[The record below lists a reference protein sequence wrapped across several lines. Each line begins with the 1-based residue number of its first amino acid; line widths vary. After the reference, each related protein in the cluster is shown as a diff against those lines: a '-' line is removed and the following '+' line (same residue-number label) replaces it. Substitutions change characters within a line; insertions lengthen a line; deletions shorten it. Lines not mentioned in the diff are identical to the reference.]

1 MNFWK
6 DLSEIIQAVITSLGI
21 ILAGIWTWLLFVRQR
36 LAFPKLDVDLVITD
50 AIVLDGARF
59 IHAQLSLK
67 NVGSVVLASNRAE
80 LRMRQ
85 IAPLPDELKSDIQ
98 EGYDPVGSDRT
109 EVEWP
114 MIAGREWKWN
124 RGDFEI
130 EPGEN
135 DSLEA
140 DFVISTAIQVV
151 EFYSFI
157 GNAKKKRQGIGW
169 TLTRIH
175 KFQLME
181 DNDMAGKEGQSVG
194 KSVKK
199 VAGNQQRQQ
208 KQQKPQQQQQ
218 QTQPKKDKSK

>member
-1 MNFWK
+1 
-6 DLSEIIQAVITSLGI
+6 LGI

-36 LAFPKLDVDLVITD
+36 LAFPKLDIDLVITD
-50 AIVLDGARF
+50 AIVLDEARF

-67 NVGSVVLASNRAE
+67 NVGSVVLTSNRAE
-80 LRMRQ
+80 LRIRQ
-85 IAPLPDELKSDIQ
+85 IAPLPDELKPGIK
-98 EGYDPVGSDRT
+98 EGYDPVGNDRT

-130 EPGEN
+130 EPGEK
-135 DSLEA
+135 DSLQA

-151 EFYSFI
+151 EFYSFV

-175 KFQLME
+175 EFQIME
-181 DNDMAGKEGQSVG
+181 DNGMAVKKD
-194 KSVKK
+194 KSVKR
-199 VAGNQQRQQ
+199 VTGDQQRQQ
-208 KQQKPQQQQQ
+208 KQQKPQQQ
-218 QTQPKKDKSK
+218 TQPKKEKSKKS